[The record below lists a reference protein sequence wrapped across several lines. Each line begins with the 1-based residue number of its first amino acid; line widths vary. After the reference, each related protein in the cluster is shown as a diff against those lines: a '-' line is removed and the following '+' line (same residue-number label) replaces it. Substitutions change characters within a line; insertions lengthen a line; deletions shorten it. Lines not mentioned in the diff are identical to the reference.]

1 MVDARRSV
9 DVPVARINPKVAR
22 GESPKHGAG
31 AFATAA
37 IAKGELIVIFSGDI
51 THASETDFED
61 YHLQVGEEHYM
72 GPSGE
77 LDDLVNHSCEPNAG
91 FSPQSTDD
99 TPILIARRDI
109 AAGEE
114 ISMDYNAVIDEAGW
128 PGFACGCGASSCNGM
143 VRSFRDLSD
152 VKKQALKPWLMP
164 YLREKYFR

>member
-9 DVPVARINPKVAR
+9 EDVPRINPKIAR
-22 GESPKHGAG
+22 GESLAHGAG
-31 AFATAA
+31 AFATEA
-37 IAKGELIVIFSGDI
+37 IDKGELIVIFTGTVTD
-51 THASETDFED
+51 ASETDFDD
-61 YHLQVGEEHYM
+61 YHLQVGEARYI

-77 LDDLVNHSCEPNAG
+77 LDDLVNHSCEPNSG
-91 FSPQSTDD
+91 FSPQSQNEV
-99 TPILIARRDI
+99 PILIARRDI

-114 ISMDYNAVIDEAGW
+114 ITMDYNAVIDEAGW

-152 VKKQALKPWLMP
+152 VKKQALKPWVLP